1 MSDRLLRLLVGV
13 LIFFVIAWVA
23 ARFFT
28 GDGASASGS
37 FGLAAVAG
45 GSIDSV
51 VVTSADDTVRLRAG
65 DPWTVNGHEA
75 LPETGSMLTRGLEE
89 SQVGQL
95 VSRNPENH
103 ARMGV
108 TDAAGRR
115 LTVYPE
121 NGEPISIIVG
131 ERAGAFNQSYARRV
145 GADEVYVLEG
155 SLSNLANREE
165 DDWRDR
171 EIFAV
176 ERAGVQRVEFTYPG
190 ESFALV
196 RDSAGWRLEPSGA
209 GARAG
214 DVSNLLGQLTALRA
228 IGFAD
233 DSAAAALAWDEP
245 AARVG
250 VIGPDDAE
258 LVELL
263 FQENEDVGYFVRRA
277 GSSVVYTLSSYTGNV
292 ILRRETAL
300 ATASDG

>member
-1 MSDRLLRLLVGV
+1 MSDRLLRILVGV
-13 LIFFVIAWVA
+13 LIFFVVAWLA

-28 GDGASASGS
+28 GDGGPAGGS

-45 GSIDSV
+45 QPIDSV
-51 VVTSADDTVRLRAG
+51 VVTSAEDTVRLRAG

-89 SQVGQL
+89 SQAGQL

-103 ARMGV
+103 TRMGV
-108 TDAAGRR
+108 TVESGRR

-121 NGEPISIIVG
+121 NGEPISMIIG
-131 ERAGAFNQSYARRV
+131 ERVGAFNQAYARRA

-155 SLSNLANREE
+155 SLANLANRGA

-176 ERAGVQRVEFTYPG
+176 ERASVQRIEFVYPD
-190 ESFALV
+190 ESFALA

-209 GARAG
+209 QARAG

-228 IGFAD
+228 IGFAE
-233 DSAAAALAWDEP
+233 DSTAAELAWDQP
-245 AARVG
+245 AARLH

-277 GSSVVYTLSSYTGNV
+277 GSPVVYTLSSYTGNV
-292 ILRRETAL
+292 ILKRESDLTAVS
-300 ATASDG
+300 AD